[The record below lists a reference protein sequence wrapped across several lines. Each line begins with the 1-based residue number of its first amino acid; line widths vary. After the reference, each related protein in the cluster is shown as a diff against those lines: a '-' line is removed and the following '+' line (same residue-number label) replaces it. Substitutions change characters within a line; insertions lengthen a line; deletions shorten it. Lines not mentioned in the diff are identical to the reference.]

1 MGVEVNPAIFKTVAD
16 GAKPAAQCEVAV
28 IGAGPYGL
36 AAAAHLK
43 AAGLSTQVFGEP
55 MGFWRRNMPKGM
67 KLRSPWRAS
76 HIADPVKKYSLEVY
90 TAEKGLP
97 RTENVP
103 LDEFVR
109 YGEWF
114 QSQVAPDLDKRK
126 VERVESTA
134 NGFRLRLE
142 DGEIVD
148 AKRVVI
154 AMGLRHQEYRP
165 PQFDGLPSELVSHS
179 AEHATLD
186 SFKDKAVA
194 VLGRGQSACETA
206 VLLNEVGAK
215 VELISRGPVRWI
227 GEETSGG
234 TPAKKFVW
242 DMHHIMSAPSAVG
255 PFPLNW
261 IVDAPDLMRYLPEKL
276 RNWTSTRSLRPAASA
291 WLRQRAQGMHFN
303 AGRLVVAAKPQ
314 GSKIALSLDD
324 GSSSVFDHVM
334 LATGYRMD
342 IAKFGVLAPEL
353 LGQVDCIDGYPK
365 LSNGFQSSVPG
376 LHFVGSSAVKSYGGL
391 MRFVAGAGYAARNL
405 TRVARGPGR

>member
-1 MGVEVNPAIFKTVAD
+1 MGVGVNPAVFKTAAD
-16 GAKPAAQCEVAV
+16 RAKPVAHCDVAV

-43 AAGLSTQVFGEP
+43 AANIVTQVFGEP
-55 MGFWRRNMPKGM
+55 MDFWRRNMPKGM

-76 HIADPVKKYSLEVY
+76 HIADPVKKYSLEAY
-90 TAEKGLP
+90 TSEKGLR
-97 RTENVP
+97 RTENFP

-114 QSQVAPDLDKRK
+114 QSRLVPDLDRRK
-126 VERVESTA
+126 VLRVEATA

-142 DGEIVD
+142 DGDIVD

-165 PQFDGLPSELVSHS
+165 PQFDGLRAELVSHS
-179 AEHATLD
+179 SEHAELD
-186 SFKDKAVA
+186 HFKGMTVA
-194 VLGRGQSACETA
+194 VIGRGQSACETA
-206 VLLNEVGAK
+206 VLLHEVGAK

-234 TPAKKFVW
+234 TPAKQFVW
-242 DMHHIMSAPSAVG
+242 DVHHVMSAPSAVG

-261 IVDAPDLMRYLPEKL
+261 IIDAPDVMRYLPNEL
-276 RNWTSTRSLRPAASA
+276 RNWISTRSLRPAASA
-291 WLRQRAQGMHFN
+291 WLRQRGQGMRFN
-303 AGRLVVAAKPQ
+303 AGRLVVAARRQ
-314 GSKIALSLDD
+314 GSQIALTFDD
-324 GSSSVFDHVM
+324 GSSSVADHVL

-342 IAKFGVLAPEL
+342 IAKFGVLAPDL
-353 LGQVDCIDGYPK
+353 LQRIDCIDGYPK
-365 LSNGFQSSVPG
+365 LSTGFQSSVPG
-376 LHFVGSSAVKSYGGL
+376 LHFIGSSAVKSFGGL

-405 TRVARGPGR
+405 TRIAREPAR